1 MPGCRQ
7 ADVFG
12 KRRRV
17 EKVKI
22 ALSENIALFEK
33 VVQLLDSRPDL
44 KSKVVPN
51 LGELHVVMAALR
63 AIGVSMENSG
73 IDDAWMEADVYG
85 SATTRHILKRT
96 LRAHIYS
103 YMALYELAP
112 DEFFKEYPQLKY
124 ACQETAE
131 DLDHVCGQVDKST
144 KAASVKQASTRLE
157 IAICTANVME
167 EFQTWKQRRSKDAM
181 FRATLNYMHRVEV
194 VLFFV
199 AASRNA
205 DMTLHLA
212 AGEQLSN
219 LFFSMDRIKY
229 KRLWPRYI

>member
-1 MPGCRQ
+1 M
-7 ADVFG
+7 
-12 KRRRV
+12 
-17 EKVKI
+17 
-22 ALSENIALFEK
+22 
-33 VVQLLDSRPDL
+33 
-44 KSKVVPN
+44 
-51 LGELHVVMAALR
+51 
-63 AIGVSMENSG
+63 
-73 IDDAWMEADVYG
+73 
-85 SATTRHILKRT
+85 
-96 LRAHIYS
+96 
-103 YMALYELAP
+103 
-112 DEFFKEYPQLKY
+112 
-124 ACQETAE
+124 
-131 DLDHVCGQVDKST
+131 DKST

-157 IAICTANVME
+157 TAICTANVME

-229 KRLWPRYI
+229 KRLWPRYISDMHDLRTTYPDTWNELVGGSLSVSNNEIPSPLLERIMPVNM